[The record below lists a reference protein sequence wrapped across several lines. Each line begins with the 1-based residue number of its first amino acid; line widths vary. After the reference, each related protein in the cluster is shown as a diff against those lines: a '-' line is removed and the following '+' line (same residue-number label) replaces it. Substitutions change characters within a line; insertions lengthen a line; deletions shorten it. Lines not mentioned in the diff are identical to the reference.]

1 MTTHRT
7 SWSNPK
13 VLAAVLLVF
22 LCGAAFGALA
32 LRLTTRTPSRATGPD
47 SVAKSV
53 ARFQQE
59 LNLSSEQAGKLEIIL
74 DDYMKYMHDLQSQ
87 MDDVR
92 VHGKEMVLKILNEDQ
107 RKKFEKLIADAKG
120 RPLR

>member
-13 VLAAVLLVF
+13 VLAALLLVF

-32 LRLTTRTPSRATGPD
+32 LRLATRPPGRTNGPD
-47 SVAKSV
+47 SVGKSV

-92 VHGKEMVLKILNEDQ
+92 VHGKEMVLKILNEEQ

>member
-1 MTTHRT
+1 MTANRT

-13 VLAAVLLVF
+13 VLAALLLVF

-32 LRLTTRTPSRATGPD
+32 LRLTARSSGRASGPD

-53 ARFQQE
+53 SKFQHE
-59 LNLSSEQAGKLEIIL
+59 LNLTPEQAGKLEIIL

-92 VHGKEMVLKILNEDQ
+92 AHGKEMVLKILNEEQ